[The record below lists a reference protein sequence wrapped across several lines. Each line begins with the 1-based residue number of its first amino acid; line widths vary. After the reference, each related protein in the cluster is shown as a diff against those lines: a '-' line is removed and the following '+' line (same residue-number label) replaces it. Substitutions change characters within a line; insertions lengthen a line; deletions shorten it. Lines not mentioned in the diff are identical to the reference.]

1 MIPAEALYL
10 PGELVQLTTQVRNDG
25 SASDSKL
32 GTPLLEPGA
41 RGVVVDVG
49 LHLNRTLIYRVNFG
63 DAGLVIGCRDV
74 ELQPQYGQLTT
85 TLMHGEELLAAS
97 GTTLMVIAPAD
108 RPGYYQVQI
117 DNWQCELPQ
126 QAFSWLAYGHSG
138 AAPSPADAA

>member
-25 SASDSKL
+25 SASDSKR

-63 DAGLVIGCRDV
+63 DAGLVLGCRDV

-85 TLMHGEELLAAS
+85 TLMHGEALLAAS
-97 GTTLMVIAPAD
+97 GTTLIVIAPAD
-108 RPGYYQVQI
+108 RPSHYQVQI
-117 DNWQCELPQ
+117 DDWQCELPQ
-126 QAFSWLAYGHSG
+126 QAFSWLAYGHSRE
-138 AAPSPADAA
+138 PQSPADAA